1 MSNNQPEKE
10 KEEEKEDKEEGNE
23 EKEKKVHAWDHV
35 FAPLIVWP
43 LMVIGGV
50 IVVALI
56 SFLIYN
62 YYTERVNRKKMNEIL
77 NNPRPKSWKQVIN
90 KIQKRDNLSENYKK
104 EFIKQINYQKKW
116 GILVDTKN
124 ILCVNKDKW
133 REALTKTAHIPQ
145 PSNHPSWL
153 YLQENDVDNYI
164 KVLGN
169 CRV

>member
-1 MSNNQPEKE
+1 MSNNQPVQE
-10 KEEEKEDKEEGNE
+10 KEEEED
-23 EKEKKVHAWDHV
+23 KEKKVNVWERKLNG
-35 FAPLIVWP
+35 LIV
-43 LMVIGGV
+43 VIGGV
-50 IVVALI
+50 IAVALI

-62 YYTERVNRKKMNEIL
+62 YYTGRVKRKKIGEIL

-90 KIQKRDNLSENYKK
+90 KIKKMTNLSETDKS
-104 EFIKQINYQKKW
+104 ELIKYINYQKKW

-133 REALTKTAHIPQ
+133 REALTKTAHIAQ

-153 YLQENDVDNYI
+153 YLQENDVNNYI

-169 CRV
+169 CHV